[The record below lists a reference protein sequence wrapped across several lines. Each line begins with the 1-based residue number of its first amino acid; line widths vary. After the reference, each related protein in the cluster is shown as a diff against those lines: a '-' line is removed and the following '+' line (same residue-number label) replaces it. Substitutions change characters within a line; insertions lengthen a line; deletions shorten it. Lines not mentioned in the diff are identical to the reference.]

1 MLRIHRLTA
10 AAAFALLSTAAPAV
24 AQQPG
29 PMPPGILRVCADP
42 DNMPFSNEAQEG
54 FENRLATLI
63 ASAWN
68 SQVQYLWW
76 AAPRGLFS
84 RALNGRYCDV
94 VLQAPT
100 GFDMAGVTRPY
111 YRTGYVIVQRA
122 DAPHKVTS
130 LDDPVLKT
138 MKIGINLFAAD
149 AENTPPAMAL
159 SAHGVV
165 GNLVGFSTTF
175 VGGKAQPE
183 DIVRAVA
190 DGTVDL
196 SMVWGPLAGYY
207 AKRVGADLIM
217 TPIPDDTLT
226 GMPMAFSMGI
236 ATRRRERAFRDSLQ
250 HFLDTRQADVTALLN
265 EYGFPLFPIPPDS
278 AGN

>member
-1 MLRIHRLTA
+1 M
-10 AAAFALLSTAAPAV
+10 AAPAA

-29 PMPPGILRVCADP
+29 AMVPGLLRVCADP

-63 ASAWN
+63 ATAWN

-84 RALNGRYCDV
+84 KALNGRYCDV
-94 VLQAPT
+94 ILQAPT

-130 LDDPVLKT
+130 LDDPALKS

-175 VGGKAQPE
+175 VGGLAHPE
-183 DIVRAVA
+183 DIITAVV

-207 AKRVGADLIM
+207 AKRAGADLTM

-250 HFLDTRQADVTALLN
+250 HFLDTRQADITALLN

-278 AGN
+278 AGK